1 MVLGMILIRAHDLRN
16 TDCMGKSDP
25 YATVRFG
32 SEIIGRTQTVK
43 DNLNPEWFEGIRGV
57 LPLGDEATEV
67 VIEVW
72 DDDGGG
78 GRDDLLGEARLDE
91 RAVICECG

>member
-16 TDCMGKSDP
+16 TDGRLGKSDP
-25 YATVRFG
+25 YATIRFG
-32 SEIIGRTQTVK
+32 SEVIGRTQTVK
-43 DNLNPEWFEGIRGV
+43 DCLDPEWFAGVRGV

-78 GRDDLLGEARLDE
+78 GALAASRRVHRTMPG
-91 RAVICECG
+91 VVSF

>member
-16 TDCMGKSDP
+16 TDGRLGKSDP
-25 YATVRFG
+25 YATIRFG
-32 SEIIGRTQTVK
+32 SEVIGRTQTVK
-43 DNLNPEWFEGIRGV
+43 DCLDPEWFAGVRGV

-72 DDDGGG
+72 
-78 GRDDLLGEARLDE
+78 LGVPWLF
-91 RAVICECG
+91 